1 MRLDTRDNN
10 VVQSSV
16 HHLMI
21 KMARSD
27 VSQNFKIKHLKKKNN
42 YSTADRYSKLQY

>member
-27 VSQNFKIKHLKKKNN
+27 VSQNFKIKHLKKETK
-42 YSTADRYSKLQY
+42 KQLQYS

>member
-27 VSQNFKIKHLKKKNN
+27 VSQNFKIN